1 MTGIVQVPLSRV
13 APCPGCRRPD
23 PARVVFSRNSSGV
36 QALLAQTARNGRFHG
51 TLRPGV
57 YLARAFTDH
66 EGGGLCRPARLV
78 RIMPGRT
85 THLRLICS
93 YEIG

>member
-1 MTGIVQVPLSRV
+1 M
-13 APCPGCRRPD
+13 
-23 PARVVFSRNSSGV
+23 VVFNRNSSGV

-57 YLARAFTDH
+57 YLVRAFTDR

-78 RIMPGRT
+78 RIAPGRT
-85 THLRLICS
+85 THLRLICIW
-93 YEIG
+93 EIG